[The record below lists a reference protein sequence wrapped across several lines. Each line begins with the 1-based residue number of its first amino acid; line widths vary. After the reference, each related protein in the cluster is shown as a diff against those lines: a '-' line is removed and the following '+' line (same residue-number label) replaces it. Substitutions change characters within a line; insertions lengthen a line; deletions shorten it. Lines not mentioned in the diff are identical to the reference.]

1 MKDITLKDQ
10 ENNLK
15 LVSKLHSTHRSTFD
29 INGTQVGKDLLTI
42 AGPCRVES
50 RDQVFKIASYLKS
63 LGVNFFRA
71 GAFKPCT
78 FPNANTGLGKEGLNI
93 LQEVKEELG
102 VAVVT
107 EAMSIDQ
114 VSDVAEVADIIQV
127 GARNMQNY
135 NLLQKIAE
143 SGVPVLLKRHPGA
156 SLRDFL
162 GAAEWVMANGSHKVI
177 LCERGVNSFATHDV
191 NSRWL
196 TDLTIVPAVRKYS
209 HLPVVIDPSHA
220 CGIREFVPSISK
232 ASIASGAD
240 GTIIEVHYDPDNSAS
255 DPLQAVDFETFTKL
269 YKDMNKIR
277 EVLTDD

>member
-15 LVSKLHSTHRSTFD
+15 LVSKLHETHRSIFE

-78 FPNANTGLGKEGLNI
+78 FPNANTGLGKEGLDI
-93 LQEVKEELG
+93 LQEVREELN
-102 VAVVT
+102 VSIVT

-114 VSDVAEVADIIQV
+114 VPDVARVADIIQV

-135 NLLQKIAE
+135 NLLEKIAE

-177 LCERGVNSFATHDV
+177 LCERGVNSFATHDA
-191 NSRWL
+191 NSRWV
-196 TDLTIVPAVRKYS
+196 TDITVVPAVRKYS
-209 HLPVVIDPSHA
+209 HLPIIIDPSHA

-232 ASIASGAD
+232 ASIAAGAD
-240 GTIIEVHYDPDNSAS
+240 GTIIEVHYDPDSSVS
-255 DPLQAVDFETFTKL
+255 DPLQAIDFNTFDLLHEK
-269 YKDMNKIR
+269 MHQIR
-277 EVLTDD
+277 KAIT

>member
-1 MKDITLKDQ
+1 M
-10 ENNLK
+10 
-15 LVSKLHSTHRSTFD
+15 
-29 INGTQVGKDLLTI
+29 LTI

-50 RDQVFKIASYLKS
+50 RDQVFKIASHLKS

-78 FPNANTGLGKEGLNI
+78 FPNANTGLGNEGLDI
-93 LQEVKEELG
+93 LQEVKEGLKISI
-102 VAVVT
+102 VT

-114 VSDVAEVADIIQV
+114 VPDVAAVADIIQV

-135 NLLQKIAE
+135 NLLEKIA
-143 SGVPVLLKRHPGA
+143 SFGLPVLLKRHPGA

-162 GAAEWVMANGSHKVI
+162 GAAEWVMANGSEKVI

-196 TDLTIVPAVRKYS
+196 TDLTVVPAVRKYS
-209 HLPVVIDPSHA
+209 HLPIIIDPSHA
-220 CGIREFVPSISK
+220 CGVREFVPSISK

-240 GTIIEVHYDPDNSAS
+240 GTIIEVHYDPDNSVS
-255 DPLQAVDFETFTKL
+255 DP
-269 YKDMNKIR
+269 
-277 EVLTDD
+277 